1 MEDEL
6 FDDVEEN
13 VVMETKEAVP
23 KTASK
28 PKKKSDEKDEVKLTP
43 KGKIDKRSVKSE
55 EARKEMLERLEG
67 ARVKASEAKKR
78 KKEERDQLVLDEKV
92 KVEKVNSYLKNE
104 DLFEK
109 KYADKFEKITDML
122 TNVETHLSEV
132 KELKKKK
139 YTQKELDKQKAEV
152 EKKKALEKA
161 LDEVKLTPTP
171 SAPAHAKP
179 AITTI
184 PMLPNYRS
192 MTFGRR

>member
-13 VVMETKEAVP
+13 VVMETKEAAPKSTP
-23 KTASK
+23 KT
-28 PKKKSDEKDEVKLTP
+28 KKQSDEKLTP

-67 ARVKASEAKKR
+67 ARVKAAEAKKR

-152 EKKKALEKA
+152 EKKQALEKA
-161 LDEVKLTPTP
+161 LDAVKLTPPP
-171 SAPAHAKP
+171 SAPAPTKP
-179 AITTI
+179 AVTTI